1 LSERDCLISIS
12 LTKSNINFLAHLYLS
27 DNDRETAIGNFLGD
41 FVKGKDYLNY
51 PENISKGI
59 VLHREID
66 RFTDNHE
73 IALRSKDKL
82 RVKYR
87 HYAGVIVDMFYD
99 HFLAKNFSEYH
110 ILSLKEFTEKHFI
123 FLMDYIDSMPDKAQ
137 RMLPYMIRNNWLLG
151 YAQIE
156 GLHRALSG
164 MSRRTKFDSKMDQS
178 VQELVTHY
186 DAFENEFREF
196 FPIVKAHVSDFKKD
210 LIIS

>member
-1 LSERDCLISIS
+1 
-12 LTKSNINFLAHLYLS
+12 
-27 DNDRETAIGNFLGD
+27 LGD

-51 PENISKGI
+51 PENIAKGI
-59 VLHREID
+59 VIHREID
-66 RFTDNHE
+66 RFTDTHQ

-99 HFLAKNFSEYH
+99 HFLAKNFSDYH
-110 ILSLKEFTEKHFI
+110 ELSLQEFTEKQFV
-123 FLMDYIDSMPDKAQ
+123 FLTGYIDSMPEKAQ
-137 RMLPYMIRNNWLLG
+137 QMLPYMIRNNWLLA

-164 MSRRTKFDSKMDQS
+164 MSRRTKFDSKMNES
-178 VQELVTHY
+178 VQDLVAHY
-186 DAFENEFREF
+186 ATFENEFREF
-196 FPIVKAHVSDFKKD
+196 FPIVKAYVSDFKKD

>member
-1 LSERDCLISIS
+1 LPNFHLNS
-12 LTKSNINFLAHLYLS
+12 KNAINFLAHLYLS

-51 PENISKGI
+51 PENIAKGI

-66 RFTDNHE
+66 RFTDTHE

-82 RVKYR
+82 REKYR

-99 HFLAKNFSEYH
+99 HFLAKNFSDYH
-110 ILSLKEFTEKHFI
+110 ELSLQEFTEKQFV
-123 FLMDYIDSMPDKAQ
+123 FLMDYIDSMPKKAQ
-137 RMLPYMIRNNWLLG
+137 QMLPYMIWNNWLLA

-164 MSRRTKFDSKMDQS
+164 MSRRTKFDSKMDES
-178 VQELVTHY
+178 VQDLVTHY
-186 DAFENEFREF
+186 ATFENEFREF
-196 FPIVKAHVSDFKKD
+196 FPIVRAYVSDFKKD